1 VPAAAALSYR
11 EEIMTHTLPRRALL
25 SMTASAIA
33 LAAGAPAAFAQ
44 QAGDRI
50 RKIVLIS
57 WPQGQN
63 PQAYQAGQLI
73 AQEWRKLGLEI
84 EIRSLPWQQ
93 HVQVVWNE
101 REKWDMTMWRMVGRP
116 ERSDPDELVFNLY
129 HSSTAAKGF
138 NFIGYNNP
146 AYDKIA
152 EAQRQSTDQEKRRA
166 LVREAQILIDKDQ
179 AQAFLVHPTHVKA
192 FNKAVWDEASIVNQ
206 SGIGLR
212 NFWTF
217 IRATPKGDV
226 KQMVLNAAEPVLA
239 INPLFI
245 AGGTSSWTTE
255 LIWDRLARVG
265 PDGLPQDWAAEKLA
279 WVNETT
285 IDATIRVGM
294 TWHDGKPVTTDDV
307 IYSFEAPGIENKVPM
322 YKPFVADIAKM
333 EKTGERT
340 VRFTLKRPN
349 AAFVTASLAK
359 INLIPKH
366 IWEPVMKDLLGKP
379 ENAEALANPSP
390 VGSGPFKLVRARG
403 NEEVVLDR
411 YDKHFSPPKMERW
424 VLRIV
429 TNPEAILGMLRRG
442 EINFLADYGGD
453 TEVLEK
459 MAKETPNI
467 VVKAEV
473 DIGFEYTAFNLRR
486 APFNDPNFR
495 RALSLAIDRN
505 VMVQAAWNGYA
516 VAANSHVSPALKF
529 WHASEV
535 DGMKTGFQMAKDL
548 LEKSGYRMVG
558 GQLHYPSGVKETLTA
573 N

>member
-1 VPAAAALSYR
+1 MLKN
-11 EEIMTHTLPRRALL
+11 LPRRTVLTMSVSAL
-25 SMTASAIA
+25 A

-50 RKIVLIS
+50 RKIILIS

-152 EAQRQSTDQEKRRA
+152 EAQRQATDVEKRRD
-166 LVREAQILIDKDQ
+166 LVRQAQMLIDQDQ

-192 FNKAVWDEASIVNQ
+192 FNKAVWDEATIVNQ

-217 IRATPKGDV
+217 IQAAPKGDV

-245 AGGTSSWTTE
+245 AGGTSSWVTE

-265 PDGLPQDWAAEKLA
+265 ADGLPRNWSAEKLE
-279 WVNETT
+279 WVNPTT
-285 IDATIRVGM
+285 LDATIRAGM
-294 TWHDGKPVTTDDV
+294 TWHDGKPVTPED
-307 IYSFEAPGIENKVPM
+307 IMYSFEAPGIEDEKDGKKTPKVPM
-322 YKPFVADIAKM
+322 YRPFVADIAKM

-340 VRFTLKRPN
+340 VRFTLKQPN

-366 IWEPVMKDLLGKP
+366 IWEPVMKDLMGKP
-379 ENAEALANPSP
+379 ENAEALTNPSA
-390 VGSGPFKLVRARG
+390 VGSGPFKLVRSRG
-403 NEEVVLDR
+403 QEEVVLDR
-411 YDKHFSPPKMERW
+411 NPTHFSPPKMERW

-429 TNPEAILGMLRRG
+429 PNPEATIGMLRRG

-453 TEVLEK
+453 AEVLEK

-473 DIGFEYTAFNLRR
+473 DLGFEYTAFNLRR

-495 RALSLAIDRN
+495 KALSLAIDRK
-505 VMVQAAWNGYA
+505 VMVDAAWNGYA

-535 DGMKTGFQMAKDL
+535 DNMKTGFQMAKDL

-558 GQLHYPSGVKETLTA
+558 GKLHYPSGVKETLSP